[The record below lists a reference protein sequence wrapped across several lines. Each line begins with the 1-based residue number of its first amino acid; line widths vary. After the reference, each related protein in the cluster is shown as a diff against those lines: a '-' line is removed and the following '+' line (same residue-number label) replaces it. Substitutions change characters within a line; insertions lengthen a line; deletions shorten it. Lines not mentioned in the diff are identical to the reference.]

1 MKDQRILI
9 IDDDPD
15 LVGMV
20 KTLLRKNDYQVL
32 TAYDGPSGLA
42 LLQEEG
48 AELVILDLMMPEMD
62 GWEVVRT
69 IRQRLQ
75 IPVIILSARDQI
87 PDMVRGLDSGADDF
101 VTKPFVPLELLARVK
116 AKLRRDRFGN
126 VSSQSNPPVFDDG
139 RLRIDVEGLM
149 VHVGQEKVDLSA
161 TELTLLIFL
170 FVHSDRSCTYSEIL
184 ENVWGS
190 AYTESPEYVHGYVH
204 RIRRK
209 LARHGITRPYL
220 LTDRG
225 VGYRFVG

>member
-1 MKDQRILI
+1 MTAPRILI
-9 IDDDPD
+9 VDDDPD

-20 KTLLRKNDYQVL
+20 KTLLRKNEYEVF
-32 TAYDGPSGLA
+32 TAFDGPSGLA

-48 AELVILDLMMPEMD
+48 ADLVILDLMMPEMD

-75 IPVIILSARDQI
+75 TPVIILSARDQV

-101 VTKPFVPLELLARVK
+101 MTKPFVPMELLARVK
-116 AKLRRDRFGN
+116 AKLRRDSYG
-126 VSSQSNPPVFDDG
+126 SLTSQNSPPVFDDG
-139 RLRIDVEGLM
+139 QLRIDVEGLM
-149 VHVGQEKVDLSA
+149 VHVGEEKVDLSA
-161 TELTLLIFL
+161 TELKLLIFL
-170 FVHSDRSCTYSEIL
+170 FVHSERSCTYTEIL
-184 ENVWGS
+184 DNVWGS
-190 AYTESPEYVHGYVH
+190 AYTESSEYVHGYVH

-209 LARHGITRPYL
+209 LALHGISRPYL

>member
-1 MKDQRILI
+1 MSEKRILI

-20 KTLLRKNDYQVL
+20 KTLLRKNEYQVM
-32 TAYDGPSGLA
+32 TAFDGTSGLA
-42 LLQEEG
+42 LLQEQG
-48 AELVILDLMMPEMD
+48 ADLVILDLMMPEMD

-75 IPVIILSARDQI
+75 TPVIILSARDQI
-87 PDMVRGLDSGADDF
+87 PDMIRGLDSGADDF
-101 VTKPFVPLELLARVK
+101 VTKPFVPIELLARVK
-116 AKLRRDRFGN
+116 AKLRRDRYVN
-126 VSSQSNPPVFDDG
+126 VTSQNGPPIFDDG
-139 RLRIDVEGLM
+139 KLRIDVEGLI
-149 VHVGQEKVDLSA
+149 VHVGKDKVELSA
-161 TELTLLIFL
+161 TELKLLIFL
-170 FVHSDRSCTYSEIL
+170 FVHSDRSCTYAEIL

-209 LARHGITRPYL
+209 LEKFGITRPYL